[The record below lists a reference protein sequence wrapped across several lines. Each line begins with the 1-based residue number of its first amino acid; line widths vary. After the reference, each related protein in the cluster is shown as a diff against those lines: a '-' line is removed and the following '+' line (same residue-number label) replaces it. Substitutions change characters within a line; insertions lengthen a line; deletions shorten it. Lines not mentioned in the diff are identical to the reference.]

1 MEISEFQKALQQ
13 ARDDLVATGLEA
25 PEHKPAQNMAER
37 FRQNTDSYFRIINTP
52 GLEPTNN
59 LAEQAIRFVAI
70 RFVVLNRHVTQGT
83 RSVRGQQWCER
94 IWSTI
99 ATCSQQQRSV
109 FEFLHHQTVSNH
121 IAGQPTLSLLPS
133 GP

>member
-1 MEISEFQKALQQ
+1 
-13 ARDDLVATGLEA
+13 VATGLEA

-37 FRQNTDSYFRIINTP
+37 FRQNTDSYFRFINTP

-59 LAEQAIRFVAI
+59 LAEQAIRFV
-70 RFVVLNRHVTQGT
+70 VLDRHVTQGT

-109 FEFLHHQTVSNH
+109 FEFLHQTVSNH
-121 IAGQPTLSLLPS
+121 FSGRPTPSLLPS

>member
-1 MEISEFQKALQQ
+1 MFQKVLQQ
-13 ARDDLVATGLEA
+13 AHDDLVEAGLEA
-25 PEHKPAQNMAER
+25 PEHQPAQNMAER
-37 FRQNTDSYFRIINTP
+37 FRQNTDSYFRFINIP

-59 LAEQAIRFVAI
+59 LAEQAIRFV
-70 RFVVLNRHVTQGT
+70 VLDRHVTQGT

-109 FEFLHHQTVSNH
+109 FEFLHQTVSSH
-121 IAGQPTLSLLPS
+121 SVGRLTPSLLPWV
-133 GP
+133 P

>member
-1 MEISEFQKALQQ
+1 MTRRNIVGMLLSRFNYNRVTVTIVHISVREWL
-13 ARDDLVATGLEA
+13 
-25 PEHKPAQNMAER
+25 R
-37 FRQNTDSYFRIINTP
+37 FINTP

-59 LAEQAIRFVAI
+59 LAEQAIRFV
-70 RFVVLNRHVTQGT
+70 VLDRHVTQGT

-109 FEFLHHQTVSNH
+109 FEFLHQTVSNH
-121 IAGQPTLSLLPS
+121 FSGRPTPSLLPS